1 GNVGRFFAHHLDV
14 GLTQGCSL
22 GSFTYDRQPFPLL
35 TISAK
40 AAGSVV
46 PLKNYQG
53 SSSPAI
59 SFAKPVTLTDTTG
72 QGAITIGG
80 AGTVPVLAFST
91 GTAALNGADANH
103 PLATYS
109 FTTNP
114 SAASAIGVAAADS
127 DNSGVAGTVGAA
139 SIRSGRVSLSNAY
152 GSELMNLP
160 LDLRLQY
167 WAGST
172 QGWQNNVADVCT
184 AIQAS
189 DFAFAFP
196 GTGNGLAACETA
208 MTIGGAA
215 PNYVATLAKPGAGN
229 AGWSDITLNLG
240 SAAAGNQCA
249 AVGAAGA
256 AATTVNAPWLQ
267 FDWTGS
273 VGNPTARATFGRYK
287 TPLIYRR
294 ENY

>member
-1 GNVGRFFAHHLDV
+1 
-14 GLTQGCSL
+14 
-22 GSFTYDRQPFPLL
+22 
-35 TISAK
+35 
-40 AAGSVV
+40 
-46 PLKNYQG
+46 
-53 SSSPAI
+53 
-59 SFAKPVTLTDTTG
+59 
-72 QGAITIGG
+72 
-80 AGTVPVLAFST
+80 
-91 GTAALNGADANH
+91 
-103 PLATYS
+103 
-109 FTTNP
+109 
-114 SAASAIGVAAADS
+114 
-127 DNSGVAGTVGAA
+127 
-139 SIRSGRVSLSNAY
+139 
-152 GSELMNLP
+152 
-160 LDLRLQY
+160 LQY
-167 WAGST
+167 WVGAT

-189 DFAFAFP
+189 DFAFAFT